1 MKKKK
6 LKVYYCTYLLLVNG
20 LFRSTNNVE
29 IVTLKNDFIVV
40 VHIIKKN
47 WLLSL
52 SCKWCI

>member
-47 WLLSL
+47 
-52 SCKWCI
+52 